1 MWGAP
6 PARLFSLRLPDCLC
20 LPVDL
25 LSTGVS
31 TAEMCGVHS
40 RPLSF
45 HSVYLTASVYLSIS
59 VYGCVDSR
67 GVLGAP
73 RPFSFPCVYLFT
85 FVYAVLVFWGM

>member
-1 MWGAP
+1 MIHQAGGTVP
-6 PARLFSLRLPDCLC
+6 PSNVF
-20 LPVDL
+20 
-25 LSTGVS
+25 LSETGVS
-31 TAEMCGVHS
+31 TAETCGVHS
-40 RPLSF
+40 RPVSF

-85 FVYAVLVFWGM
+85 FAYAGLVFWGL